1 MQYIIN
7 MNNYDFMNDIDID
20 NYTQKELKHL
30 LKLKDTYSNDE
41 LNSQISKLTLKII
54 NNNYTDDYKEKLIF
68 FINDIK
74 DKLQIKIN
82 KDIKN
87 EKEKNHDT
95 ILSEII
101 DTKIANII
109 NTANNFNHNPL
120 QYQRLNM
127 SNINLYNEKI
137 INVNYIF
144 NTAFRNNFLNSIP
157 QQCIFQLPEPIN
169 NVVRMSLLSI
179 QIPNVMLA
187 FSNSKNTT
195 QIYIKEDVTNFE
207 AIVVIPE
214 GNYDEKTFPVMFEKC
229 INEQVIN
236 TLILPTNYRFF
247 VTIDPHTFFITIK
260 NKFYTFTMETIT
272 KYPSKL
278 GNCNL
283 NYQLSSTN
291 LTVNKTYKSTV
302 NFNENDVSNYDL
314 NDDLNNV
321 STVSTNRIN
330 INYNTIS
337 TISDVF
343 LKECIINVKK
353 IYTDSLYTNLNMIYY
368 TLNSRITGS
377 LILDVGLNAILNIKF
392 STLDADVLYVP
403 LELNNTTDVN
413 GNINTVY
420 STDNIILG
428 INDEYH
434 HVHNVILRANLLKAQ
449 IDNFSKFYSHPGGV
463 TSSNKNHI
471 YALKIYANKTFELIQ
486 SNWTRRV
493 NKPDVPFQ
501 DYTFY
506 TKMEQWV
513 NHNINNVSISYNPF
527 VTSKSYYK
535 SSSFSTTN
543 NSSSQKIDG
552 GYIKETELFQMATGN
567 IFISQEPNQLYMLN
581 IELSITHYP
590 HKPLSTFPSQISP
603 TTTPTTTTPT
613 TTTPTTTT
621 PTTTTPTTTT
631 PTLLT
636 PTTPVD
642 PGSLVINWP
651 TYSNNFI
658 NNLFKKQLSIPK
670 SSTLLTPKSSTL
682 LTPKSST
689 LIIPKSSTLLTPKS
703 STLITPKSST
713 LITPKSSTLLTPT
726 TNADTKLECKSKIS
740 NLSEEYNYHFNDLDI
755 KNEVSEISISNTLGY
770 QIGYRSIKYNGLK
783 SYTGE
788 SAFDK
793 TSLDY
798 MYFCVDDYNNG
809 YLNHNYGVL
818 PNENI
823 LNKNILAIITVKSP
837 QFTTT
842 FDNGSDYIPKLRN
855 YFTPVNIKKI
865 GIKLLDPLG
874 NLVNINT
881 NDYSFVLEFTKLMDI
896 NS

>member
-7 MNNYDFMNDIDID
+7 MNNYDFMNDIDIDID

-291 LTVNKTYKSTV
+291 LTVNKTYKSTII
-302 NFNENDVSNYDL
+302 FNNDLDVLNY
-314 NDDLNNV
+314 
-321 STVSTNRIN
+321 RIN
-330 INYNTIS
+330 INYNTIN

-343 LKECIINVKK
+343 LKESIMNVKH
-353 IYTDSLYTNLNMIYY
+353 IYEDSSYTKLKMIYY
-368 TLNSRITGS
+368 TLNSYITGS
-377 LILDVGLNAILNIKF
+377 LILDAALNTILNIKF
-392 STLDADVLYVP
+392 STLGSDVLYVP
-403 LELNNTTDVN
+403 LELNDETDVN

-428 INDEYH
+428 INNKFYH
-434 HVHNVILRANLLKAQ
+434 LHNVILRANLLKAEK
-449 IDNFSKFYSHPGGV
+449 DKFPNFYSNSQGV
-463 TSSNKNHI
+463 TSSSKNHI
-471 YALKIYANKTFELIQ
+471 YTLKIYADKTFELIQ
-486 SNWTRRV
+486 SNWTMRV
-493 NKPDVPFQ
+493 IKPNALIVK
-501 DYTFY
+501 DYTLY
-506 TKMEQWV
+506 TEMEQWV

-527 VTSKSYYK
+527 VVSKSYY
-535 SSSFSTTN
+535 
-543 NSSSQKIDG
+543 NSSNFLTSNVLSSQTIYG

-567 IFISQEPNQLYMLN
+567 IFVSQEADKLYMLN
-581 IELSITHYP
+581 IELSMAHYP
-590 HKPLSTFPSQISP
+590 HKPLLTFPSQISTNP
-603 TTTPTTTTPT
+603 
-613 TTTPTTTT
+613 
-621 PTTTTPTTTT
+621 
-631 PTLLT
+631 
-636 PTTPVD
+636 
-642 PGSLVINWP
+642 
-651 TYSNNFI
+651 
-658 NNLFKKQLSIPK
+658 
-670 SSTLLTPKSSTL
+670 
-682 LTPKSST
+682 
-689 LIIPKSSTLLTPKS
+689 
-703 STLITPKSST
+703 
-713 LITPKSSTLLTPT
+713 TPKSSTLLTPT
-726 TNADTKLECKSKIS
+726 TNTDTKLECKSKIS

>member
-1 MQYIIN
+1 
-7 MNNYDFMNDIDID
+7 MNNNNLDIDK
-20 NYTQKELKHL
+20 YTQKELKHL

-41 LNSQISKLTLKII
+41 LNSQISKFTLKII
-54 NNNYTDDYKEKLIF
+54 NNNCPDDYKEKLIF
-68 FINDIK
+68 FINNIK

-82 KDIKN
+82 KDTKN
-87 EKEKNHDT
+87 EKEKYYDT

-101 DTKIANII
+101 DTKITNMIK
-109 NTANNFNHNPL
+109 TANNFNHNPL

-127 SNINLYNEKI
+127 SNINLYNEKT

-144 NTAFRNNFLNSIP
+144 NTTFRNNFLNSIP

-291 LTVNKTYKSTV
+291 LTVNKTYKSTI
-302 NFNENDVSNYDL
+302 NFNQNFYDYENVNDNIVSSY
-314 NDDLNNV
+314 
-321 STVSTNRIN
+321 RIN
-330 INYNTIS
+330 VNYNTIS
-337 TISDVF
+337 TVSDVF
-343 LKECIINVKK
+343 LKECIIKVKK
-353 IYTDSLYTNLNMIYY
+353 IYRDSKLYVIYV
-368 TLNSRITGS
+368 TLNSYITGS
-377 LILDVGLNAILNIKF
+377 LILDTRLSNILDIKF
-392 STLDADVLYVP
+392 STLDTKVLYVP
-403 LELNNTTDVN
+403 LELNVN
-413 GNINTVY
+413 GSTPVY
-420 STDNIILG
+420 STDYANLG
-428 INDEYH
+428 INDEYYF
-434 HVHNVILRANLLKAQ
+434 VHNAILRANLLKAQ
-449 IDNFSKFYSHPGGV
+449 KNEFPTFYSNPIGV
-463 TSSNKNHI
+463 ENLNRNHI
-471 YALKIYANKTFELIQ
+471 YTLKIYDDKSFELIQ
-486 SNWTRRV
+486 TNWTRV
-493 NKPDVPFQ
+493 YEKFSWFV

-506 TKMEQWV
+506 TNMEQWV
-513 NHNINNVSISYNPF
+513 NHNMNNVSINYNPF
-527 VTSKSYYK
+527 FLSKSYYDM
-535 SSSFSTTN
+535 SSFPTSN
-543 NSSSQKIDG
+543 PLSSQKIPG
-552 GYIKETELFQMATGN
+552 GDIKETELFQMVTGN
-567 IFISQEPNQLYMLN
+567 IFVSQDPNELYMLN
-581 IELSITHYP
+581 IELSMKHYP
-590 HKPLSTFPSQISP
+590 HEPLLTFPSQLS
-603 TTTPTTTTPT
+603 TTT
-613 TTTPTTTT
+613 
-621 PTTTTPTTTT
+621 
-631 PTLLT
+631 
-636 PTTPVD
+636 
-642 PGSLVINWP
+642 
-651 TYSNNFI
+651 
-658 NNLFKKQLSIPK
+658 
-670 SSTLLTPKSSTL
+670 SSTLLTP
-682 LTPKSST
+682 
-689 LIIPKSSTLLTPKS
+689 
-703 STLITPKSST
+703 ITKT
-713 LITPKSSTLLTPT
+713 
-726 TNADTKLECKSKIS
+726 DTKLACKSKIS

-783 SYTGE
+783 SYTSE

-798 MYFCVDDYNNG
+798 MYFSVDDYNNG

-823 LNKNILAIITVKSP
+823 LNENILAIITVKSP

>member
-1 MQYIIN
+1 
-7 MNNYDFMNDIDID
+7 MNNNDFMNDIDLDID
-20 NYTQKELKHL
+20 NYTQKELKHF

-41 LNSQISKLTLKII
+41 LNSQISKFTLKII
-54 NNNYTDDYKEKLIF
+54 NNNYPDDYKEKLIF
-68 FINDIK
+68 FINNIK

-82 KDIKN
+82 KDTKN
-87 EKEKNHDT
+87 EKKNNNNT

-101 DTKIANII
+101 DTKITDII
-109 NTANNFNHNPL
+109 KTPNNFNHNPL
-120 QYQRLNM
+120 QYQRLNT
-127 SNINLYNEKI
+127 SNINLYNKKT

-144 NTAFRNNFLNSIP
+144 NTTFRNNFLNSIP

-169 NVVRMSLLSI
+169 NVIRMSLLSI

-187 FSNSKNTT
+187 FSNSKYTT

-291 LTVNKTYKSTV
+291 LTVNKTYNSTII
-302 NFNENDVSNYDL
+302 FNNDLDVLNY
-314 NDDLNNV
+314 
-321 STVSTNRIN
+321 RIN
-330 INYNTIS
+330 VNYNTTN

-343 LKECIINVKK
+343 LKESIMNVKH
-353 IYTDSLYTNLNMIYY
+353 IYEDSSYTKLKMIYY
-368 TLNSRITGS
+368 TLNSHITGS
-377 LILDVGLNAILNIKF
+377 LILDAGLNTILNIKF
-392 STLDADVLYVP
+392 STLGSDVLYVP
-403 LELNNTTDVN
+403 LEFNDETDVN
-413 GNINTVY
+413 GNITTVH
-420 STDNIILG
+420 SADNIISG
-428 INDEYH
+428 INNNFYH
-434 HVHNVILRANLLKAQ
+434 SHNVILRANLLKAEK
-449 IDNFSKFYSHPGGV
+449 DKFPNFYSNSQGV
-463 TSSNKNHI
+463 TSPSRNHI
-471 YALKIYANKTFELIQ
+471 YTLKIYADKTFELIQ
-486 SNWTRRV
+486 SNWTRRAI
-493 NKPDVPFQ
+493 KPNALIVK
-501 DYTFY
+501 DYTLY
-506 TKMEQWV
+506 TKTEEWV

-527 VTSKSYYK
+527 VVSKSYY
-535 SSSFSTTN
+535 
-543 NSSSQKIDG
+543 NSSNFLTSNVLSSETIYG
-552 GYIKETELFQMATGN
+552 GYIKETELFQMTTGN
-567 IFISQEPNQLYMLN
+567 IFVSQEPDKLYMLN
-581 IELSITHYP
+581 IELSMTHYP
-590 HKPLSTFPSQISP
+590 HKPLLTFPSQISTNP
-603 TTTPTTTTPT
+603 
-613 TTTPTTTT
+613 
-621 PTTTTPTTTT
+621 
-631 PTLLT
+631 
-636 PTTPVD
+636 
-642 PGSLVINWP
+642 
-651 TYSNNFI
+651 
-658 NNLFKKQLSIPK
+658 
-670 SSTLLTPKSSTL
+670 TPKSSTL
-682 LTPKSST
+682 LKS
-689 LIIPKSSTLLTPKS
+689 
-703 STLITPKSST
+703 
-713 LITPKSSTLLTPT
+713 T
-726 TNADTKLECKSKIS
+726 TETAIKLECESKNS

-783 SYTGE
+783 SYTSE

-798 MYFCVDDYNNG
+798 MYFSVDDYNNG

-823 LNKNILAIITVKSP
+823 LNENILAIITVKSP

-881 NDYSFVLEFTKLMDI
+881 NDYSFVLEFIKLMDI